1 MLKCSAEC
9 GNFEVSVLFYIG
21 LGVVVSFCHLPAQ

>member
-9 GNFEVSVLFYIG
+9 RNFEVTVLFYIG
-21 LGVVVSFCHLPAQ
+21 LGVVVSLRHLPAQ